1 MGANIHKKVVFSDE
15 LSLDTATSTTED
27 KRMDCEAPTQ
37 KPSKPIKPLGSSLF
51 NRSQSLDWVKEYK
64 QEGIEPLTN
73 VDQKN
78 LFGNEEELTSITPDG
93 LPKAPSLTISKFTGL
108 KVSLNGGPQA
118 VPTSIVKSLKK
129 VAIGRMSSSD
139 WVHQNILDD
148 DSDDKQLTEMFPEL
162 EEESDV
168 ELEPKTIQPSNNPL
182 NIPRSVP
189 SSADTIKKESK
200 KVTTKKEYTDID
212 VLFGRGGRGNHHKGN
227 KRYRSLVNSH
237 KEQYRKI
244 KDKQAKTAIARSIVQ
259 KINSSGGRFLMYDKT
274 KSKWMEVPS
283 VRARTKV
290 SQALRE

>member
-1 MGANIHKKVVFSDE
+1 MG
-15 LSLDTATSTTED
+15 
-27 KRMDCEAPTQ
+27 
-37 KPSKPIKPLGSSLF
+37 
-51 NRSQSLDWVKEYK
+51 
-64 QEGIEPLTN
+64 
-73 VDQKN
+73 
-78 LFGNEEELTSITPDG
+78 
-93 LPKAPSLTISKFTGL
+93 SLTISKYTEL

-118 VPTSIVKSLKK
+118 VPTSIVKSLEK

-148 DSDDKQLTEMFPEL
+148 DNDDKQLTEMFPEL

-168 ELEPKTIQPSNNPL
+168 ELEPNTIQ
-182 NIPRSVP
+182 
-189 SSADTIKKESK
+189 KESK
-200 KVTTKKEYTDID
+200 KVTTRKEYTDLD

-237 KEQYRKI
+237 KEKYRKI

>member
-37 KPSKPIKPLGSSLF
+37 KQLKPIKPLGSSLF

-93 LPKAPSLTISKFTGL
+93 LPKAPSLTISKFTEL
-108 KVSLNGGPQA
+108 K
-118 VPTSIVKSLKK
+118 
-129 VAIGRMSSSD
+129 
-139 WVHQNILDD
+139 
-148 DSDDKQLTEMFPEL
+148 
-162 EEESDV
+162 EESDV
-168 ELEPKTIQPSNNPL
+168 ELEPKTIQPSNIPL

-200 KVTTKKEYTDID
+200 KVTTKKEYTDLD
-212 VLFGRGGRGNHHKGN
+212 VLFGRGGRGNHHEGN

-244 KDKQAKTAIARSIVQ
+244 KDKQAK
-259 KINSSGGRFLMYDKT
+259 
-274 KSKWMEVPS
+274 
-283 VRARTKV
+283 
-290 SQALRE
+290 